1 MTEEIKKSCIGVC
14 DHCTQVVLASQEW
27 TCRDG
32 EGQEVDLHAG
42 LLFHQDCWTY
52 GAALDPEK
60 VGWPKPSPDHSL
72 SNKDRREQYSD
83 LDVLKPLDGA
93 VELAK
98 ELTRG
103 RADHGE
109 TSGREGDPS

>member
-1 MTEEIKKSCIGVC
+1 MLGYCG
-14 DHCTQVVLASQEW
+14 HCNQPVLASQEW
-27 TCRDG
+27 TCRNG
-32 EGQEVDLHAG
+32 EGQEVELPG
-42 LLFHQDCWTY
+42 GVLYHQDCWTY

-60 VGWPKPSPDHSL
+60 VGWAKPSPDHSL
-72 SNKDRREQYSD
+72 SSKDRREQYSD

-103 RADHGE
+103 RGEHGE
-109 TSGREGDPS
+109 SPETEGDPS